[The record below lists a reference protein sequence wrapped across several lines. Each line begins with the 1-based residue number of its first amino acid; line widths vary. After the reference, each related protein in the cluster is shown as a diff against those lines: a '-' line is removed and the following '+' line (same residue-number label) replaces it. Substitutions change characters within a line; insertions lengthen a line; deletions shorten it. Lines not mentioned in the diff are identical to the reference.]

1 MKSIITWLID
11 SSIIAGIIILIV
23 LALRLFTKKMP
34 KWVNLILWLI
44 VAVRLIMPLGLE
56 SRFSLLPDIEGI
68 RAGYVKVLF
77 GEDNSGTTDQLS
89 VFDEVSTVYP
99 LEELPVYENSEIEEP
114 EDDTAKYSHTDQNV
128 PDFQVPEAEMSKGEN
143 TETNPNSYDKSVT
156 VVYPESKDNTVA
168 LAIIY
173 FSGCAVALVYLLIS
187 IFRLKRTVRFSVPAN
202 LPYNLAKQSL
212 ALIYVC
218 EGVKSPFIMGLFRTK
233 LYIPEGMNESTLEYV
248 IKHENAHI
256 RHFDQIWKMAGF
268 ILLLIYWFNPLMWV
282 AFVCFTKDLELAC
295 DERAAGKL
303 SQKERAG
310 YSEALLECAIHNR
323 VIAICP
329 LAFGETGV
337 KERVKA
343 VINLKKPLKI
353 VLVSVVL
360 GCAVFALCFLTDPVS
375 AKENAGNN
383 IEDTFNADEKT
394 PYLDAE
400 RSNESADTRNS
411 FTESNAY
418 TDYTDEDTQNIT
430 ENYGNTPTGTIG
442 KQNALGGE
450 QTSFSIVDVQELY
463 GPEMKN
469 DESTDYDINEDTNVD
484 TNEDL
489 LPNIENQSLVTE
501 DDNKTEK
508 PSDENAIIP
517 YGIITI
523 KDVAFAGTESIKH
536 VSIPDTVETIGSEAF
551 RRCSNLSSVDIPG
564 SVTSIG
570 HHAFTECNLETVVF
584 PESVQQIGVSALSY
598 NRNLRYCKWSS
609 QVAGIP
615 DYMFT
620 GDEALIDIALG
631 GNITWI
637 GNGAF
642 EQCLSLEKIALPD
655 TVKYIGYS
663 AFSYTGLKE
672 IVIPDGVE
680 RIEANTFSYCT
691 ELERVYL
698 PESVTFIGDYAFG
711 NCMNLKEINIPDSVT
726 EISQNAFW
734 LCNNLTDDVKAD
746 IRAVNKKVR
755 FDYVK

>member
-1 MKSIITWLID
+1 MEKILIGLID
-11 SSIIAGIIILIV
+11 SSIIASIIILVV
-23 LALRLFTKKMP
+23 LVLRPFIKKLP
-34 KWVNLILWLI
+34 KWVNLVLWSV
-44 VAVRLIMPLGLE
+44 VALRLIMPVGFE
-56 SRFSLLPDIEGI
+56 SNFSLLPDIDGM
-68 RAGYVKVLF
+68 RSGYTEVIF
-77 GEDNSGTTDQLS
+77 GNDNNA
-89 VFDEVSTVYP
+89 VE
-99 LEELPVYENSEIEEP
+99 
-114 EDDTAKYSHTDQNV
+114 KYSVHEEMQDTEYSGKNTIENLT
-128 PDFQVPEAEMSKGEN
+128 PDIGKTNIEKADKEKADAGIFN
-143 TETNPNSYDKSVT
+143 TESETAGLDPADILSIIYVSGCLI
-156 VVYPESKDNTVA
+156 A
-168 LAIIY
+168 LA
-173 FSGCAVALVYLLIS
+173 YLLIS

-233 LYIPEGMNESTLEYV
+233 LYIPEGMNISTLEYV

-323 VIAICP
+323 IIAVCP

-343 VINLKKPLKI
+343 VISLKKPLKI
-353 VLVSVVL
+353 VLVSVAV
-360 GCAVFALCFLTDPVS
+360 GCALFALCFLTDPVS
-375 AKENAGNN
+375 AKENDGNN

-430 ENYGNTPTGTIG
+430 ENYGITPTGTIG
-442 KQNALGGE
+442 K

-463 GPEMKN
+463 GQETKN

-517 YGIITI
+517 YSIITI
-523 KDVAFAGTESIKH
+523 KDGAFAGTESIKH

-620 GDEALIDIALG
+620 GDEALTDIALD
-631 GNITWI
+631 GNTTWI

-711 NCMNLKEINIPDSVT
+711 NCVNLKEINIPDSVT